1 MSFFW
6 QGLVLGFSI
15 AAPVGPIGILCIQ
28 RTLSRGRRA
37 GFVSGLGAATAD
49 GVYGLLAGL
58 GLTAISSFLVS
69 FQTVIRVGGGLF
81 LLYLGIK
88 TFTALPATTAAE
100 ASESGLLSDYA
111 STFVLTLTNPVTILA
126 FVGIFAGVGVGL
138 SGNYLDTVTLVGGVV
153 LGSAAWWFVLSTGV
167 SLFRDRVTEDL
178 LRRVN
183 QLAGGILVGFGVAVF
198 ASLV

>member
-1 MSFFW
+1 M
-6 QGLVLGFSI
+6 